1 MDFIAALAEKAG
13 LSGSQATAVA
23 GGVLGL
29 VKDQLADSGPPGAA
43 EKLSAA
49 VPELSGWEKAAQAVT
64 GGGGGGLGALA
75 GGLGALTGGG
85 GGLGALTSGAGG
97 GLLGAVAGA
106 VGGEKAQNTVAI
118 VGVLSSLGLDTGK
131 AAIVGPLALQFLE
144 SRLDPATLKMAL
156 QAAPMLAGFV
166 GQKLGAPASAAPAAA
181 PAEPEGLGGLGKALG
196 GLFG

>member
-13 LSGSQATAVA
+13 LSGTQATAVA

-49 VPELSGWEKAAQAVT
+49 VPELSGWQQAAQAVT
-64 GGGGGGLGALA
+64 GGGGGLGALA
-75 GGLGALTGGG
+75 GGLGALAGG
-85 GGLGALTSGAGG
+85 GGLGALSSGAGG

-118 VGVLSSLGLDTGK
+118 VGVLSSLGLDTSK
-131 AAIVGPLALQFLE
+131 AAVVGPLALQFLE

-156 QAAPMLAGFV
+156 QAAPMLAAFIGKK
-166 GQKLGAPASAAPAAA
+166 GEAAA
-181 PAEPEGLGGLGKALG
+181 PTAAAEPEGLGGLGKALG